1 MALTAIQLIV
11 NSALLLSLFVLVVIM
26 LRLGARFDFNYGID
40 EIQGPIKR
48 QMMYL
53 IMAIIIIGLAGAA
66 YNLIVAFI

>member
-1 MALTAIQLIV
+1 MALTATQLIV
-11 NSALLLSLFVLVVIM
+11 NGALLTSLFVLVIIM
-26 LRLGARFDFNYGID
+26 LRLGSRYDFNYGID

-66 YNLIVAFI
+66 YNLIVAFF